1 MTLLTIKLKNMR
13 YFINSFKFLLF
24 ALIIFSCEERVE
36 LDYVEFTPGSL
47 ADNDGKIIYSDVDV
61 YPVLDVISTDT
72 PSVDNS
78 IKTGLVFNIDTVKA
92 PAESTFDYSKFTI
105 DKPSGVISYDNS
117 MGGLTEGNYSISL
130 SVDNAGGVARYD
142 DVVTISVLSVPIQI
156 NIDSESV
163 DVGSLQIGEIA
174 TASVT
179 DLSGQGVVSMVT
191 YQLVDASDIYSI
203 NETTGVI
210 SKDKAANSGSV
221 KLSVQVGSNLGAVV
235 ASDLLTVNVGP
246 SPTISLLQLDG
257 STPLTRVTLS
267 PYTAYTSYP
276 PVLSDMTAA
285 SWDIILPPTLD
296 NFKNFFSMGAAGEI
310 TVAADANL
318 PEGDYKI
325 GVTPK
330 NAGGISLDF
339 PEVLTIKVENRSA
352 VVFEDLINN
361 HPGEDDSAAPSAVN
375 GWSSHLISGTK
386 DDGSSWKKMKAVA
399 GKWGSMRRWM
409 GGSYVGDSDECVIR
423 EIDLSSIDKTKPTT
437 VVFGEV
443 IGYGPAYMN
452 KYDRAFYYGE
462 DITNVSSGS
471 WNDAEWVPF
480 NGLGLEG
487 ADWLGANWNAGNGP
501 PQDYTKT
508 INLNSISG
516 DKVYLNWRMRRK
528 DSQTGKQNGQWV
540 INDIRIEQPDVYAAE
555 EE

>member
-1 MTLLTIKLKNMR
+1 MR
-13 YFINSFKFLLF
+13 YIINTYKFLLF
-24 ALIIFSCEERVE
+24 SIIIFSCEERVE
-36 LDYVEFTPGSL
+36 LDYVEYSPGSL
-47 ADNDGKIIYSDVDV
+47 ADNDGKITYADVDV
-61 YPVLDVISTDT
+61 YPLLDIISTDT

-78 IKTGLVFNIDTVKA
+78 IKTGVVFSIDTIKA
-92 PAESTFDYSKFTI
+92 PAESTFDHSKFSI

-117 MGGLTEGNYSISL
+117 MGGLSEGNYMISV
-130 SVDNAGGVARYD
+130 SVNNAGGIAKYD
-142 DVVTISVLSVPIQI
+142 DAVAMTVLSVPIQV
-156 NIDSESV
+156 NIDNQSI
-163 DVGSLQIGEIA
+163 DVGSLEIGEIA
-174 TASVT
+174 TASIT
-179 DLSGQGVVSMVT
+179 DLSGQGVVNSVT
-191 YQLVDASDIYSI
+191 YQLIDAPDIYTI

-210 SKDKAANSGSV
+210 SKVKAANSGSV

-276 PVLSDMTAA
+276 PVLSDMTAVT
-285 SWDIILPPTLD
+285 WNIILPPSLD
-296 NFKNFFSMGAAGEI
+296 NFKNFFSMGASGEI
-310 TVAADANL
+310 IIAADANL

-325 GVTPK
+325 GITPQ

-352 VVFEDLINN
+352 VVFEDLIN
-361 HPGEDDSAAPSAVN
+361 GDGDSAPPASVD
-375 GWSSHLISGTK
+375 GWSTHLISGTA
-386 DDGSSWKKMKAVA
+386 DGSSWKKMKAVA

-409 GGSYVGDSDECVIR
+409 GGTYVGDSDECVIR

-437 VVFGEV
+437 IVFGEV

-462 DITNVSSGS
+462 DTTNVSAGT
-471 WNDAEWVPF
+471 WNDTEWVPF
-480 NGLGLEG
+480 AGLGLEG
-487 ADWLGANWNAGNGP
+487 ADWLGANWSSGNGP
-501 PQDYTKT
+501 PQDYTRS
-508 INLNSISG
+508 INLNTISG
-516 DKVYLNWRMRRK
+516 NKIYINWRMRRK

-540 INDIRIEQPDVYAAE
+540 INDVRLEQPDVYTAE

>member
-1 MTLLTIKLKNMR
+1 MR

-47 ADNDGKIIYSDVDV
+47 ADNDGKIIYSDVNV

-78 IKTGLVFNIDTVKA
+78 INTGLVFNIDTVKA
-92 PAESTFDYSKFTI
+92 PAESTFDYSKFSI

-117 MGGLTEGNYSISL
+117 MGGLTEGNYSITL

-203 NETTGVI
+203 NETTGII

-246 SPTISLLQLDG
+246 SPTLSLLQLDG

-310 TVAADANL
+310 TIASDANL

-352 VVFEDLINN
+352 VVFEDLIND
-361 HPGEDDSAAPSAVN
+361 HPGEDDSAPPSAVN
-375 GWSSHLISGTK
+375 GWSSHVISGTK

-437 VVFGEV
+437 IVFGEV

-462 DITNVSSGS
+462 DITNVSSGT
-471 WNDAEWVPF
+471 WNDAEWVPL

-501 PQDYTKT
+501 PQDYTKS

>member
-78 IKTGLVFNIDTVKA
+78 INTGLVFNIDTVKA

-310 TVAADANL
+310 TIAADANL

-339 PEVLTIKVENRSA
+339 PEVLTIKIENRSA
-352 VVFEDLINN
+352 VIFEDLIND

>member
-1 MTLLTIKLKNMR
+1 MR

-78 IKTGLVFNIDTVKA
+78 INTGLVFNIDTVKA

-142 DVVTISVLSVPIQI
+142 DLVTISVLSVPIQI

-310 TVAADANL
+310 TIAADANL

-352 VVFEDLINN
+352 VVFEDLIND

-437 VVFGEV
+437 IVFGEV

-462 DITNVSSGS
+462 DITNVSSGT
-471 WNDAEWVPF
+471 WNDAEWVPLS
-480 NGLGLEG
+480 GLGLEG
-487 ADWLGANWNAGNGP
+487 ADWLGANWNSGNGP
-501 PQDYTKT
+501 PQDYTKS

>member
-1 MTLLTIKLKNMR
+1 MR
-13 YFINSFKFLLF
+13 YFINNFNFLLF

-78 IKTGLVFNIDTVKA
+78 INTGLVFNIDTVKA
-92 PAESTFDYSKFTI
+92 PAESTFDYSKFSI
-105 DKPSGVISYDNS
+105 DKPSGIISYDNS
-117 MGGLTEGNYSISL
+117 MGGLTEGNYSITL

-310 TVAADANL
+310 TIASDANL

-352 VVFEDLINN
+352 VVFEDLIND
-361 HPGEDDSAAPSAVN
+361 HPGEDDSAPPSAVN
-375 GWSSHLISGTK
+375 GWSSHVISGTK

-437 VVFGEV
+437 IVFGEV

-462 DITNVSSGS
+462 DITNVSSGT
-471 WNDAEWVPF
+471 WNDAEWVPL

-501 PQDYTKT
+501 PQDYTKS

>member
-1 MTLLTIKLKNMR
+1 MR

-78 IKTGLVFNIDTVKA
+78 INTGLVFNIDTVKA
-92 PAESTFDYSKFTI
+92 PAESTFDYSKFSI

-117 MGGLTEGNYSISL
+117 MGGLTEGNYSITL

-310 TVAADANL
+310 TIAADANL

-339 PEVLTIKVENRSA
+339 PEVLTVKVENRSA
-352 VVFEDLINN
+352 VVFEDLIND
-361 HPGEDDSAAPSAVN
+361 HPGDESSYHPSTLD
-375 GWSSHLISGTK
+375 GWSTHLISGTE
-386 DDGSSWKKMKAVA
+386 DASSWKKMKAVA

-437 VVFGEV
+437 IVFGEV
-443 IGYGPAYMN
+443 IGYGSLYTD

-462 DITNVSSGS
+462 DTTNVSVGT
-471 WNDAEWVPF
+471 WNDSEWVPIT
-480 NGLGLEG
+480 GLGLEG
-487 ADWLGANWNAGNGP
+487 ADWLGTNWNSGNGP
-501 PQDYTKT
+501 PQDYTKS

-540 INDIRIEQPDVYAAE
+540 INDIRIEQPDVYVAE

>member
-1 MTLLTIKLKNMR
+1 MR
-13 YFINSFKFLLF
+13 YIINSFKFLLF
-24 ALIIFSCEERVE
+24 SIIIFSCEERVE
-36 LDYVEFTPGSL
+36 LDYVEFNPGTLS
-47 ADNDGKIIYSDVDV
+47 DNDGKITYADVDV
-61 YPVLDVISTDT
+61 YPLLDIIYTDT

-78 IKTGLVFNIDTVKA
+78 IKTGVVFSIDTIKA
-92 PAESTFDYSKFTI
+92 PSESTFDNSKFSI

-117 MGGLTEGNYSISL
+117 MGGLSEGNYMISV
-130 SVDNAGGVARYD
+130 SVNNAGGIAKYD
-142 DVVTISVLSVPIQI
+142 DAVTMSVLSVPIQV
-156 NIDSESV
+156 NIDKKSV
-163 DVGSLQIGEIA
+163 DVGSLQTGDIA

-179 DLSGQGVVSMVT
+179 DLSGQGVVNSVT
-191 YQLVDASDIYSI
+191 YQLIDAPDIYTI

-210 SKDKAANSGSV
+210 SKVKAANSGSV

-276 PVLSDMTAA
+276 PVLSDMTAVT
-285 SWDIILPPTLD
+285 WNIILPPSLD
-296 NFKNFFSMGAAGEI
+296 NFKNFFSMGASGEI
-310 TVAADANL
+310 IIAADANL

-325 GVTPK
+325 GVTPQ

-352 VVFEDLINN
+352 VVFEDLIN
-361 HPGEDDSAAPSAVN
+361 GDGDSAPPASVD
-375 GWSSHLISGTK
+375 GWSTHLISGTA
-386 DDGSSWKKMKAVA
+386 DGSSWKKMKAVA

-409 GGSYVGDSDECVIR
+409 GGTYVGDSDECVIR

-437 VVFGEV
+437 IVFGEV

-462 DITNVSSGS
+462 DTTNVSAGT
-471 WNDAEWVPF
+471 WNDTEWVPF
-480 NGLGLEG
+480 AGLGLEG
-487 ADWLGANWNAGNGP
+487 ADWLGANWSSGNGP
-501 PQDYTKT
+501 PQDYTRS
-508 INLNSISG
+508 INLNTISG
-516 DKVYLNWRMRRK
+516 NKIYINWRMRRK

-540 INDIRIEQPDVYAAE
+540 INDVRLEQPDVYTAE

>member
-78 IKTGLVFNIDTVKA
+78 INTGLVFNIDTVKA

-310 TVAADANL
+310 TIAADANL

>member
-1 MTLLTIKLKNMR
+1 MR
-13 YFINSFKFLLF
+13 YFINNFNFLLF

-47 ADNDGKIIYSDVDV
+47 ADNDGKIIYSDVNV
-61 YPVLDVISTDT
+61 YPVLNVISTDT

-78 IKTGLVFNIDTVKA
+78 INTGLVFNIDTVKA
-92 PAESTFDYSKFTI
+92 PAESTFDYSKFSI

-117 MGGLTEGNYSISL
+117 MGGLTEGNYSITL

-142 DVVTISVLSVPIQI
+142 DIVTISVLSVPIQI

-203 NETTGVI
+203 NETTGII

-310 TVAADANL
+310 TIASDANL

-352 VVFEDLINN
+352 VVFEDLIND
-361 HPGEDDSAAPSAVN
+361 HPGEDDSAPPSAVN
-375 GWSSHLISGTK
+375 GWSSHVISGTK

-437 VVFGEV
+437 IVFGEV

-462 DITNVSSGS
+462 DITNVSSGT
-471 WNDAEWVPF
+471 WNDAEWVPL

-501 PQDYTKT
+501 PQDYTKS

>member
-1 MTLLTIKLKNMR
+1 MR
-13 YFINSFKFLLF
+13 YFINSFKFLLLT
-24 ALIIFSCEERVE
+24 LIIFSCEERVE

-78 IKTGLVFNIDTVKA
+78 INTGLVFNIDTVKA

>member
-13 YFINSFKFLLF
+13 YLLNSFKFLLF

-78 IKTGLVFNIDTVKA
+78 INNGLVFNIDTVKA

-142 DVVTISVLSVPIQI
+142 DLVTISVLSVPIQI

-310 TVAADANL
+310 TIAADANL

>member
-1 MTLLTIKLKNMR
+1 MR

-78 IKTGLVFNIDTVKA
+78 INTGLVFNIDTVKA
-92 PAESTFDYSKFTI
+92 PAESTFDYSKFSI
-105 DKPSGVISYDNS
+105 DKPSGIISYDNS
-117 MGGLTEGNYSISL
+117 MGGLTEGNYSITL

-310 TVAADANL
+310 TIASDANL

-352 VVFEDLINN
+352 VVFEDLIND
-361 HPGEDDSAAPSAVN
+361 HPGEDDSAPPSAVN
-375 GWSSHLISGTK
+375 GWSSHVISGTK

-437 VVFGEV
+437 IVFGEV

-462 DITNVSSGS
+462 DITNVSSGT
-471 WNDAEWVPF
+471 WNDAEWVPL

-501 PQDYTKT
+501 PQDYTKS

>member
-1 MTLLTIKLKNMR
+1 MR
-13 YFINSFKFLLF
+13 YFINSFKFLLLT
-24 ALIIFSCEERVE
+24 LIIFSCEERVE

-78 IKTGLVFNIDTVKA
+78 INTGLVFNIDTVKA

-210 SKDKAANSGSV
+210 SKDKAANSGSI

-310 TVAADANL
+310 TIAADANL

-339 PEVLTIKVENRSA
+339 PEVLTIKIENRSA
-352 VVFEDLINN
+352 VVFEDLIND

>member
-1 MTLLTIKLKNMR
+1 MR

-47 ADNDGKIIYSDVDV
+47 ADNDGKIIYSDVNV
-61 YPVLDVISTDT
+61 YPVLNVISTDT

-78 IKTGLVFNIDTVKA
+78 INTGLVFNIDTVKA
-92 PAESTFDYSKFTI
+92 PAESTFDYSKFSI
-105 DKPSGVISYDNS
+105 DKPSGIISYDNS
-117 MGGLTEGNYSISL
+117 MGGLTEGKYSITL

-310 TVAADANL
+310 TIASDANL

-352 VVFEDLINN
+352 VVFEDLIND
-361 HPGEDDSAAPSAVN
+361 HPGEDDSAPPSAVN
-375 GWSSHLISGTK
+375 GWSSHVISGTK

-437 VVFGEV
+437 IVFGEV

-462 DITNVSSGS
+462 DITNVSSGT
-471 WNDAEWVPF
+471 WNDTEWVSL

-501 PQDYTKT
+501 PQDYTKS

>member
-1 MTLLTIKLKNMR
+1 MR

-78 IKTGLVFNIDTVKA
+78 INTGLVFSIDTVKA
-92 PAESTFDYSKFTI
+92 PAESTFDYSKFSI

-117 MGGLTEGNYSISL
+117 MGGLTEGKYSITL

-310 TVAADANL
+310 TIASDANL

-352 VVFEDLINN
+352 VVFEDLIND
-361 HPGEDDSAAPSAVN
+361 HPGEDDSAPPSAVN
-375 GWSSHLISGTK
+375 GWSSHVISGTK

-437 VVFGEV
+437 IVFGEV

-462 DITNVSSGS
+462 DITNVSSGT
-471 WNDAEWVPF
+471 WNDAEWVPL

-487 ADWLGANWNAGNGP
+487 ADWLGTNWNSGNGP
-501 PQDYTKT
+501 PQDYTKS

>member
-78 IKTGLVFNIDTVKA
+78 INTGLVFNIDTVKA

-339 PEVLTIKVENRSA
+339 PEVLTIKIENRSA
-352 VVFEDLINN
+352 VIFEDLIND

>member
-1 MTLLTIKLKNMR
+1 MR
-13 YFINSFKFLLF
+13 YIINSFKFLLF
-24 ALIIFSCEERVE
+24 SIIIFSCEERVE
-36 LDYVEFTPGSL
+36 LDYVEFNPGTLS
-47 ADNDGKIIYSDVDV
+47 DNDGKITYADVDV
-61 YPVLDVISTDT
+61 YPLLDIIYTDT

-78 IKTGLVFNIDTVKA
+78 IKTGVVFSIDTIKA
-92 PAESTFDYSKFTI
+92 PSESTFDNSKFSI

-117 MGGLTEGNYSISL
+117 MGGLSEGNYMISV
-130 SVDNAGGVARYD
+130 SVNNAGGIAKYD
-142 DVVTISVLSVPIQI
+142 DAVTMSVLSVPIQV
-156 NIDSESV
+156 NIDKKSV
-163 DVGSLQIGEIA
+163 DVGSLQTGDIA

-179 DLSGQGVVSMVT
+179 DLSGQGVVNSVT
-191 YQLVDASDIYSI
+191 YQLIDAPDIYTI

-210 SKDKAANSGSV
+210 SKVKAANSGSV

-276 PVLSDMTAA
+276 PVLSDMIAVT
-285 SWDIILPPTLD
+285 WNIILPPSLD
-296 NFKNFFSMGAAGEI
+296 NFKNFFSMGASGEI
-310 TVAADANL
+310 IIAADANL

-325 GVTPK
+325 GVTPQ

-352 VVFEDLINN
+352 VVFEDLIN
-361 HPGEDDSAAPSAVN
+361 GDGDSAPPASVD
-375 GWSSHLISGTK
+375 GWSTHLISGTA
-386 DDGSSWKKMKAVA
+386 DGSSWKKMKAVA

-409 GGSYVGDSDECVIR
+409 GGTYVGDSDECVIR

-437 VVFGEV
+437 IVFGEV

-462 DITNVSSGS
+462 DTTNVSAGT
-471 WNDAEWVPF
+471 WNDTEWVPF
-480 NGLGLEG
+480 AGLGLEG
-487 ADWLGANWNAGNGP
+487 ADWLGANWSSGNGP
-501 PQDYTKT
+501 PQDYTRS
-508 INLNSISG
+508 INLNTISG
-516 DKVYLNWRMRRK
+516 NKIYINWRMRRK

-540 INDIRIEQPDVYAAE
+540 INDVRLEQPDVYTAE

>member
-78 IKTGLVFNIDTVKA
+78 INTGLVFNIDTVKA

-310 TVAADANL
+310 TIAADANL

-339 PEVLTIKVENRSA
+339 PEVLTIKIENRSA

>member
-1 MTLLTIKLKNMR
+1 MR

-78 IKTGLVFNIDTVKA
+78 INTGLVFNIDTVKA
-92 PAESTFDYSKFTI
+92 PAESTFDYSKFSI

-117 MGGLTEGNYSISL
+117 MGGLTEGNYSITL

-310 TVAADANL
+310 TIAADANL

-339 PEVLTIKVENRSA
+339 PEVLTVKVENRSA
-352 VVFEDLINN
+352 VVFEDLIND
-361 HPGEDDSAAPSAVN
+361 HPGDESSYHPSTLD
-375 GWSSHLISGTK
+375 GWSTHLISGTE
-386 DDGSSWKKMKAVA
+386 DASSWKKMKAVA

-409 GGSYVGDSDECVIR
+409 GGTYVGDSDECVIR
-423 EIDLSSIDKTKPTT
+423 EVDLSSIDKTKPTKI
-437 VVFGEV
+437 VFGEV
-443 IGYGPAYMN
+443 IGYGSLYTD

-462 DITNVSSGS
+462 DTTNVSVGT
-471 WNDAEWVPF
+471 WNDSEWVPIT
-480 NGLGLEG
+480 GLGLEG
-487 ADWLGANWNAGNGP
+487 ADWLGTNWNSGNGP
-501 PQDYTKT
+501 PQDYTKS

-540 INDIRIEQPDVYAAE
+540 INDIRIEQPDVYVAE

>member
-1 MTLLTIKLKNMR
+1 MR
-13 YFINSFKFLLF
+13 YIINTYKFLLF
-24 ALIIFSCEERVE
+24 SIIIFSCEERVE
-36 LDYVEFTPGSL
+36 LDYVEYSPGSL
-47 ADNDGKIIYSDVDV
+47 ADNDGKITYADVDV
-61 YPVLDVISTDT
+61 YPLLDIISTDT

-78 IKTGLVFNIDTVKA
+78 IKTGVVFSIDTIKA
-92 PAESTFDYSKFTI
+92 PAESTFDHSKFSI

-117 MGGLTEGNYSISL
+117 MGGLSEGNYMISV
-130 SVDNAGGVARYD
+130 SVNNAGGIAKYD
-142 DVVTISVLSVPIQI
+142 DAVAMTVLSVPIQV
-156 NIDSESV
+156 NIDNQSV
-163 DVGSLQIGEIA
+163 DVGSLEIGDIA
-174 TASVT
+174 TASIT
-179 DLSGQGVVSMVT
+179 DLSGQGVVNSVT
-191 YQLVDASDIYSI
+191 YQLIDAPDIYTI

-210 SKDKAANSGSV
+210 SKVKAANSGSV

-276 PVLSDMTAA
+276 PVLSDMTAVT
-285 SWDIILPPTLD
+285 WNIILPPSLD
-296 NFKNFFSMGAAGEI
+296 NFKNFFSMGASGEI
-310 TVAADANL
+310 IIAADANL

-325 GVTPK
+325 GITPQ

-352 VVFEDLINN
+352 VVFEDLIN
-361 HPGEDDSAAPSAVN
+361 GDGDSAPPASVD
-375 GWSSHLISGTK
+375 GWSTHLISGTA
-386 DDGSSWKKMKAVA
+386 DGSSWKKMKAVA

-409 GGSYVGDSDECVIR
+409 GGTYVGDSDECVIR

-437 VVFGEV
+437 IVFGEV

-462 DITNVSSGS
+462 DTTNVSAGT
-471 WNDAEWVPF
+471 WNDTEWVPF
-480 NGLGLEG
+480 AGLGLEG
-487 ADWLGANWNAGNGP
+487 ADWLGANWSSGNGP
-501 PQDYTKT
+501 PQDYTRS
-508 INLNSISG
+508 INLNTISG
-516 DKVYLNWRMRRK
+516 NKIYINWRMRRK

-540 INDIRIEQPDVYAAE
+540 INDVRLEQPDVYTAE

>member
-1 MTLLTIKLKNMR
+1 MR

-78 IKTGLVFNIDTVKA
+78 INTGLVFSIDTVKA
-92 PAESTFDYSKFTI
+92 PAESTFDYSKFSI

-117 MGGLTEGNYSISL
+117 MGGLTEGNYSITL

-203 NETTGVI
+203 NETTGII

-310 TVAADANL
+310 TIASDANL

-352 VVFEDLINN
+352 VVFEDLIND
-361 HPGEDDSAAPSAVN
+361 HPGEDDSAPPSAVN
-375 GWSSHLISGTK
+375 GWSSHVISGTK

-437 VVFGEV
+437 IVFGEV

-462 DITNVSSGS
+462 DITNVSSGT
-471 WNDAEWVPF
+471 WNDAEWVPL

-501 PQDYTKT
+501 PQDYTKS

>member
-1 MTLLTIKLKNMR
+1 MR

-78 IKTGLVFNIDTVKA
+78 INTGLVFNIDTVKA
-92 PAESTFDYSKFTI
+92 PAESTFDYSKFSI

-310 TVAADANL
+310 TIAADANL

-339 PEVLTIKVENRSA
+339 PEVLTVKVENRSA
-352 VVFEDLINN
+352 VVFEDLIND
-361 HPGEDDSAAPSAVN
+361 HPGDESSYHPSTLD
-375 GWSSHLISGTK
+375 GWSTHLISGTE
-386 DDGSSWKKMKAVA
+386 DASSWKKMKAVA

-409 GGSYVGDSDECVIR
+409 GGTYVGDSDECVIR
-423 EIDLSSIDKTKPTT
+423 EVDLSSIDKTKPTKI
-437 VVFGEV
+437 VFGEV
-443 IGYGPAYMN
+443 IGYGSLYTD

-462 DITNVSSGS
+462 DTTNVSVGT
-471 WNDAEWVPF
+471 WNDSEWVPIT
-480 NGLGLEG
+480 GLGLEG
-487 ADWLGANWNAGNGP
+487 ADWLGTNWNSGNGP
-501 PQDYTKT
+501 PQDYTKS

-540 INDIRIEQPDVYAAE
+540 INDIRIEQPDVYVAE

>member
-1 MTLLTIKLKNMR
+1 MR
-13 YFINSFKFLLF
+13 YFINNFNFLLF

-36 LDYVEFTPGSL
+36 LDYVEFSPGSL
-47 ADNDGKIIYSDVDV
+47 ADNDGKIIYSDVNV

-78 IKTGLVFNIDTVKA
+78 INTGLVFNIDTVKA
-92 PAESTFDYSKFTI
+92 PAESTFDYSKFSI

-117 MGGLTEGNYSISL
+117 MGGLTEGNYSITL

-310 TVAADANL
+310 TIASDANL

-352 VVFEDLINN
+352 VVFEDLIND
-361 HPGEDDSAAPSAVN
+361 HPGEDDSAPPSAVN
-375 GWSSHLISGTK
+375 GWSSHVISGTK

-437 VVFGEV
+437 IVFGEV

-462 DITNVSSGS
+462 DITNVSSGT
-471 WNDAEWVPF
+471 WNDAEWVPL

-501 PQDYTKT
+501 PQDYTKS

>member
-1 MTLLTIKLKNMR
+1 MR
-13 YFINSFKFLLF
+13 YFINNFNFLLF

-78 IKTGLVFNIDTVKA
+78 INTGLVFNIDTVKA
-92 PAESTFDYSKFTI
+92 PAESTFDYSKFSI
-105 DKPSGVISYDNS
+105 DKPSGIISYDNS
-117 MGGLTEGNYSISL
+117 MGGLTEGNYSITL

-235 ASDLLTVNVGP
+235 ASDLFTVNVGP

-310 TVAADANL
+310 TIASDANL

-352 VVFEDLINN
+352 VVFEDLIND
-361 HPGEDDSAAPSAVN
+361 HPGEDDSAPPSAVN
-375 GWSSHLISGTK
+375 GWSSHVISGTK

-437 VVFGEV
+437 IVFGEV

-462 DITNVSSGS
+462 DITNVSSGT
-471 WNDAEWVPF
+471 WNDAEWVPL

-501 PQDYTKT
+501 PQDYTKS

>member
-13 YFINSFKFLLF
+13 YLLNSFKFLLF

-78 IKTGLVFNIDTVKA
+78 INTGLVFNIDTVKA

-310 TVAADANL
+310 TIAADANL

-361 HPGEDDSAAPSAVN
+361 HPGEDDSAAPSAVT
-375 GWSSHLISGTK
+375 GWSSHIISGTK

>member
-78 IKTGLVFNIDTVKA
+78 INTGLVFNIDTVKA

-310 TVAADANL
+310 TIAADANL

-352 VVFEDLINN
+352 VVFEDLIND